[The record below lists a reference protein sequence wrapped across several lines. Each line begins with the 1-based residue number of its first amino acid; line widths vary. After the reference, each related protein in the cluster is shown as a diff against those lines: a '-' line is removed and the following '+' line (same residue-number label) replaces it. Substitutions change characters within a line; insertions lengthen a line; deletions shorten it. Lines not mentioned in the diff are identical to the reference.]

1 MKQGRI
7 LPRKA
12 DLVSMVSRCC
22 RDSPPC
28 GNHRGS
34 VSQRQLPRLA
44 TGQCEAPQ
52 AARVR
57 FATKSWTTESLFV
70 SLWHVVQQE
79 EAGAQEGHKGAMQ
92 SIMALH
98 CVSFETKFSMQPL
111 QAAVLAS
118 VPRE

>member
-1 MKQGRI
+1 MLQGTAI
-7 LPRKA
+7 TQE
-12 DLVSMVSRCC
+12 
-22 RDSPPC
+22 SPERRTPA
-28 GNHRGS
+28 
-34 VSQRQLPRLA
+34 P

-98 CVSFETKFSMQPL
+98 CASFETKFSMQPL

>member
-1 MKQGRI
+1 V
-7 LPRKA
+7 L
-12 DLVSMVSRCC
+12 
-22 RDSPPC
+22 
-28 GNHRGS
+28 
-34 VSQRQLPRLA
+34 
-44 TGQCEAPQ
+44 
-52 AARVR
+52 
-57 FATKSWTTESLFV
+57 
-70 SLWHVVQQE
+70 LWHVVQQE